1 MNRIAYPV
9 LRAVLGILVLAALP
23 VHADLITWTNTAGG
37 DWSLASNWSPNEVP
51 QSTDAAFITNNGTY
65 TVTVTASESVSTLTL
80 GGASGTQTLSLSSG
94 SLTVGG
100 AGTGNAQGVVN
111 LSGGTLA
118 GPLTLAGPFNWTG
131 GSITG
136 VVQCNGSGT
145 IAPGSVMKYLYGGQL
160 VNAGA
165 LAWSDILYSDSGSV
179 ISNLFGA
186 TINLTAGVATAQYN
200 GGSRTIINNGTITM
214 AGSGTS
220 AFGDVFN
227 NNGTVN
233 VNGGTLNLSG
243 GGTETGAFTATA
255 NSTNNLSNG
264 TWGFGSGSSISGAG
278 AFTVSGATASFTGS
292 SSLSAASVNVTSGTL
307 AFNGSGAITIANFN
321 MSGGN
326 LEGSSPAVVGG
337 AFNWTG
343 GSITGAVRC
352 NGTGTVGPG
361 AAKDLQGGQLINGG
375 TLAWSDN
382 IQNNS
387 GIISNLLG
395 ATINLTAGVGTQ
407 NYGGTRT
414 FVNNGTL
421 TMTGAG
427 TSAFGDVFNNNGTVS
442 VNGGTL
448 NLSGGGT
455 ETGAFTAANG
465 ATLNLSGGAW
475 GFGSWGFGSGSSIS
489 GAGAFTVS
497 GGTATFTGA
506 ATLSAAT
513 VNVNGGTLTFN
524 GSGAITPATFN
535 LSGGTV
541 AGALTLGGAFNWTSG
556 FITGAVQCNGAGTV
570 GPGDAKYL
578 QGGQLIN
585 GGTLAWTDTL
595 NNSSAIISNLLGAT
609 INLTAGVGTQNYGGT
624 RTFVNNGT
632 LTMTGV
638 GTSAFGDVF
647 NNNGTVHVNGGTLNL
662 TGTGVETGAFT
673 AKSGTTLNL
682 SAGAWNFNSGFSISG
697 AGILALSGATAN
709 FNAGGSI
716 TIANCNL
723 SAGTLAGSYPAVF
736 GGAFNWTGGS
746 ITGAVRCNGTGT
758 VGPGA
763 AKDLQGGQLINGGT
777 LAWSDNIQNNSGIIS
792 NLLGAT
798 INLTAGFATL
808 NYGGMRTFVNN
819 GTITMTGSGTS
830 TFDDT
835 FNNNGTLN
843 IQSGAVSLTG
853 AYSLAGSTL
862 NFGITSPASYGSL
875 NLSGNAALAGALG
888 VTFTGYKP
896 QIGDTYAL
904 VAYGSETGQFG
915 AFNLPPAIIWQETYG
930 STAFT
935 LSAVNFAAPTNVTM
949 VVPQPAW
956 TTIGF
961 NLQISGPLGSNYT
974 VQFCTNLVA
983 RNWAT
988 WTNFVSA
995 STLTSITD
1003 SAATNFY
1010 TNRFYRAFMP

>member
-465 ATLNLSGGAW
+465 ATLNLSGAPGD
-475 GFGSWGFGSGSSIS
+475 
-489 GAGAFTVS
+489 
-497 GGTATFTGA
+497 
-506 ATLSAAT
+506 L
-513 VNVNGGTLTFN
+513 
-524 GSGAITPATFN
+524 
-535 LSGGTV
+535 
-541 AGALTLGGAFNWTSG
+541 
-556 FITGAVQCNGAGTV
+556 
-570 GPGDAKYL
+570 GPGD
-578 QGGQLIN
+578 
-585 GGTLAWTDTL
+585 
-595 NNSSAIISNLLGAT
+595 LGP
-609 INLTAGVGTQNYGGT
+609 VP
-624 RTFVNNGT
+624 
-632 LTMTGV
+632 
-638 GTSAFGDVF
+638 VF
-647 NNNGTVHVNGGTLNL
+647 R
-662 TGTGVETGAFT
+662 AR
-673 AKSGTTLNL
+673 A
-682 SAGAWNFNSGFSISG
+682 
-697 AGILALSGATAN
+697 
-709 FNAGGSI
+709 
-716 TIANCNL
+716 
-723 SAGTLAGSYPAVF
+723 
-736 GGAFNWTGGS
+736 
-746 ITGAVRCNGTGT
+746 R
-758 VGPGA
+758 
-763 AKDLQGGQLINGGT
+763 
-777 LAWSDNIQNNSGIIS
+777 
-792 NLLGAT
+792 
-798 INLTAGFATL
+798 
-808 NYGGMRTFVNN
+808 
-819 GTITMTGSGTS
+819 
-830 TFDDT
+830 
-835 FNNNGTLN
+835 
-843 IQSGAVSLTG
+843 
-853 AYSLAGSTL
+853 
-862 NFGITSPASYGSL
+862 SP
-875 NLSGNAALAGALG
+875 
-888 VTFTGYKP
+888 
-896 QIGDTYAL
+896 
-904 VAYGSETGQFG
+904 
-915 AFNLPPAIIWQETYG
+915 
-930 STAFT
+930 
-935 LSAVNFAAPTNVTM
+935 
-949 VVPQPAW
+949 
-956 TTIGF
+956 
-961 NLQISGPLGSNYT
+961 
-974 VQFCTNLVA
+974 
-983 RNWAT
+983 
-988 WTNFVSA
+988 
-995 STLTSITD
+995 
-1003 SAATNFY
+1003 
-1010 TNRFYRAFMP
+1010 